1 MSNVLD
7 TLPRTWELLRYQYK
21 DALVDDEWAA
31 VRDTLFWHNE
41 GVAKEVGGVLF
52 VSESSLT
59 GKNIILEQRS
69 KVFIGADDIFI
80 DLRLE
85 DEVTDSVYSN
95 IAAHLNAG
103 LHRQGTYKNKQTQ
116 EDYDVHNQGLKWI
129 SFAISTSDYLINLAY
144 ASVDYVFFWRRK
156 EFDGVWILH
165 T

>member
-1 MSNVLD
+1 MSYVLD
-7 TLPRTWELLRYQYK
+7 TLPRTWELLWYQYK
-21 DALVDDEWAA
+21 DALVDDEWAT
-31 VRDTLFWHNE
+31 VRDTLLWHNE
-41 GVAKEVGGVLF
+41 GVTKEVGRVLL
-52 VSESSLT
+52 VSESCLT
-59 GKNIILEQRS
+59 SKDVILEQWS
-69 KVFIGADDIFI
+69 KVFIRADDIFI

-85 DEVTDSVYSN
+85 DEVTDSVYSD

-103 LHRQGTYKNKQTQ
+103 LHRQGTYHNKQTQ

-144 ASVDYVFFWRRK
+144 ASVDYVFFGRRE